1 MESIRQGVTKHLG
14 AVAKDTATE
23 LQLRHGHGSNS
34 MFNDFQKKIAFL
46 GIKASSSFEREPEG
60 NGVAE
65 RFMRS
70 LKENLLWVRGFEII
84 EELRLALIDLVR
96 LYYENGLVA

>member
-1 MESIRQGVTKHLG
+1 
-14 AVAKDTATE
+14 
-23 LQLRHGHGSNS
+23 

-46 GIKASSSFEREPEG
+46 GIKPSSSFERQPEG

-65 RFMRS
+65 HFIRS
-70 LKENLLWVRGFEII
+70 LKENLLWVRGFETI

-96 LYYENGLVA
+96 LYYDNWLVA